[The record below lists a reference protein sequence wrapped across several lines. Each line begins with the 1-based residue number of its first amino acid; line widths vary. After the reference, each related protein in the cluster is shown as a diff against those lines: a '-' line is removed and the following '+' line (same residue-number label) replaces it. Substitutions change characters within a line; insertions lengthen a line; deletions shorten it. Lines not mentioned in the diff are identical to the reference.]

1 MLKKKVPPMVLR
13 KKVTDIEF
21 EILKKNKKRDEENFL
36 KLIENC

>member
-1 MLKKKVPPMVLR
+1 MALR

-36 KLIENC
+36 KLIENCC